1 MKINDK
7 QLKELRSCELY
18 QSMLP
23 RNQKIVE
30 WMIREYVKL
39 AEEENIK
46 VKIHFVTPMEDGS
59 IKIYSPKEEQI
70 NRRRLLNLNSL
81 GFNFGLY
88 FISDAFMP
96 FFGEKE
102 IGLFEVIDDMSEV
115 ENGDICLLI
124 DKIENKHWLATK
136 EETGFFTLDCKYL
149 DNGEALALLG
159 KLVNIETK

>member
-7 QLKELRSCELY
+7 QLEQLRSCELY
-18 QSMLP
+18 QSILP
-23 RNQKIVE
+23 RYQKNIE
-30 WMIREYVKL
+30 WIIREYIKL

-46 VKIHFVTPMEDGS
+46 VKVCFVTLMEDGS
-59 IKIYSPKEEQI
+59 IKIHSPKEERVNQ
-70 NRRRLLNLNSL
+70 RRLLNLNL
-81 GFNFGLY
+81 LNFDFGLY

-102 IGLFEVIDDMSEV
+102 VGLFESVDDMNKV

-124 DKIENKHWLATK
+124 DKTENKHWLVTK
-136 EETGFFTLDCKYL
+136 EETGFFTLGCEYL
-149 DNGEALALLG
+149 DRGEALLPLG

>member
-1 MKINDK
+1 MEINDK

-30 WMIREYVKL
+30 WIIREYIKL

-46 VKIHFVTPMEDGS
+46 VKIHFVTPLEDGS
-59 IKIYSPKEEQI
+59 IKIHNSKEEQV
-70 NRRRLLNLNSL
+70 NRRRLLNLNAL
-81 GFNFGLY
+81 DFDFGLY
-88 FISDAFMP
+88 FTSDAFMP

-102 IGLFEVIDDMSEV
+102 TGLFESVDDMNKV

-136 EETGFFTLDCKYL
+136 EETGFFTLDCEYL
-149 DNGEALALLG
+149 DSGEALVLLG

>member
-1 MKINDK
+1 MKISDK

-30 WMIREYVKL
+30 WMIREYIKL

-59 IKIYSPKEEQI
+59 IKIDGPKEEQV

-102 IGLFEVIDDMSEV
+102 IGLFEVIDDMSEA

>member
-1 MKINDK
+1 MKINEK
-7 QLKELRSCELY
+7 HMKELRECELY
-18 QSMLP
+18 QHLLP
-23 RNQKIVE
+23 RYKKSIE
-30 WMIREYVKL
+30 WIIKTYTELSEK
-39 AEEENIK
+39 ENIPTK
-46 VKIHFVTPMEDGS
+46 VYFVTKQKNDS
-59 IKIYSPKEEQI
+59 IKIHSPLEVEI
-70 NRRRLLNLNSL
+70 NQRRLIDLNEL
-81 GFNFGLY
+81 GFDFGLQ
-88 FISDAFMP
+88 FTSDCFMP

>member
-1 MKINDK
+1 MEINDE

-30 WMIREYVKL
+30 WMIREYIKL

-46 VKIHFVTPMEDGS
+46 VKIHFVTPMKDGS
-59 IKIYSPKEEQI
+59 IKIHSPKEEQV
-70 NRRRLLNLNSL
+70 NQRRLLNLNSL
-81 GFNFGLY
+81 GFDFGLY
-88 FISDAFMP
+88 FTSDTFMP

-102 IGLFEVIDDMSEV
+102 VGLFETVDDMSEV
-115 ENGDICLLI
+115 KNGDICLLI
-124 DKIENKHWLATK
+124 DKIEHKYWLATK

-149 DNGEALALLG
+149 DNEEALVIFS
-159 KLVNIETK
+159 KLVNIETR

>member
-1 MKINDK
+1 MEINNK

-23 RNQKIVE
+23 QNQKIVE

-46 VKIHFVTPMEDGS
+46 VKIHFVTPIEDGS
-59 IKIYSPKEEQI
+59 IKIHSPKEEQV

-81 GFNFGLY
+81 GFDFGLY
-88 FISDAFMP
+88 FTSNAFMP

-102 IGLFEVIDDMSEV
+102 IGLFQVIDDMSEV

-136 EETGFFTLDCKYL
+136 EQTGFFTLDYKYL
-149 DNGEALALLG
+149 DNGEALAILG
-159 KLVNIETK
+159 KLVNIETR

>member
-1 MKINDK
+1 MKISDK

-30 WMIREYVKL
+30 WMTREYIKL

-59 IKIYSPKEEQI
+59 IKIDGPKEEQV

>member
-1 MKINDK
+1 MKISDK

-30 WMIREYVKL
+30 WMIREYIKL

-59 IKIYSPKEEQI
+59 IKIDGPKEEQV

-136 EETGFFTLDCKYL
+136 EEIGFFTLDCKYL

>member
-1 MKINDK
+1 MKISDK

-23 RNQKIVE
+23 RNQRIVE
-30 WMIREYVKL
+30 WMIREYIEL

-59 IKIYSPKEEQI
+59 IKIHSPKEEQV
-70 NRRRLLNLNSL
+70 NQRRLLNLNSL
-81 GFNFGLY
+81 GFDFGLY
-88 FISDAFMP
+88 FTSDTFMP

-102 IGLFEVIDDMSEV
+102 IGLFETIDDMSEV
-115 ENGDICLLI
+115 KNGDICLLI
-124 DKIENKHWLATK
+124 DKIEHKYWLATK

-149 DNGEALALLG
+149 DNGEALVIFS
-159 KLVNIETK
+159 KLVNIETR

>member
-23 RNQKIVE
+23 RYQKNVE
-30 WMIREYVKL
+30 WIIEEYIKL
-39 AEEENIK
+39 TEEENIK
-46 VKIHFVTPMEDGS
+46 VKIHFVTPMEDSS
-59 IKIYSPKEEQI
+59 IKIHNPKEEQV
-70 NRRRLLNLNSL
+70 NQRRLLNLNL
-81 GFNFGLY
+81 LNFDFGLY
-88 FISDAFMP
+88 FINDAFMP

-102 IGLFEVIDDMSEV
+102 IGLFETINNIDEV

-136 EETGFFTLDCKYL
+136 EKTGFFTLNCEYL
-149 DNGEALALLG
+149 DNGEELVLLG

>member
-23 RNQKIVE
+23 RYQKNVE
-30 WMIREYVKL
+30 WIIEEYIKL
-39 AEEENIK
+39 TEEENIK
-46 VKIHFVTPMEDGS
+46 VKIHFVTPVEDGS
-59 IKIYSPKEEQI
+59 IKIDGPKEEQV

>member
-1 MKINDK
+1 MKISDK

-30 WMIREYVKL
+30 WMIREYIKL

-59 IKIYSPKEEQI
+59 IKIDGPKEEQV

-124 DKIENKHWLATK
+124 DKIENKYWLATK

>member
-1 MKINDK
+1 MEINDK

-18 QSMLP
+18 QNMLP
-23 RNQKIVE
+23 QNQKIVE
-30 WMIREYVKL
+30 WIIREYIKL

-46 VKIHFVTPMEDGS
+46 VKIHFVTPLEDGS
-59 IKIYSPKEEQI
+59 IKIHNSKEEQV
-70 NRRRLLNLNSL
+70 NRRRLLNLNAL
-81 GFNFGLY
+81 DFDFGLY
-88 FISDAFMP
+88 FTSDAFMP

-102 IGLFEVIDDMSEV
+102 TGLFESVDDMNKV

-136 EETGFFTLDCKYL
+136 EKTGFFTLDCEYL
-149 DNGEALALLG
+149 DSGEALVLLG

>member
-23 RNQKIVE
+23 RYQKNVE
-30 WMIREYVKL
+30 WIIEEYIKL
-39 AEEENIK
+39 TEEENIK
-46 VKIHFVTPMEDGS
+46 VKIHFVTPMEDSS
-59 IKIYSPKEEQI
+59 IKIHSPKEEQV
-70 NRRRLLNLNSL
+70 NQRCLLNLNL
-81 GFNFGLY
+81 LNFDFGLY
-88 FISDAFMP
+88 FTNNAFMP

-102 IGLFEVIDDMSEV
+102 IGLFETIDNIDEV

-136 EETGFFTLDCKYL
+136 EKTGFFTLDCEYL
-149 DNGEALALLG
+149 DSGDALVLLG

>member
-30 WMIREYVKL
+30 WIIREYIKL

-59 IKIYSPKEEQI
+59 IKIHNSKEERV
-70 NRRRLLNLNSL
+70 NRRRLLNLNAL
-81 GFNFGLY
+81 DFDFGLY
-88 FISDAFMP
+88 FTSDAFMP

-102 IGLFEVIDDMSEV
+102 TGLFEVIDDMSEV

-136 EETGFFTLDCKYL
+136 EETGFFTLGCEYL
-149 DNGEALALLG
+149 DRGEALVILG

>member
-1 MKINDK
+1 MKISDK

-23 RNQKIVE
+23 RNQRIVE
-30 WMIREYVKL
+30 WMIREYIEL

-46 VKIHFVTPMEDGS
+46 VKIHFVAPMEDGS
-59 IKIYSPKEEQI
+59 IKINSSKEEQV

-81 GFNFGLY
+81 GFDFGLY
-88 FISDAFMP
+88 FTSDTFMP

>member
-1 MKINDK
+1 MKISDK

-30 WMIREYVKL
+30 WMIREYIKL

-59 IKIYSPKEEQI
+59 IKIDGPKEEQV